1 MLNFRFTEREQKMLL
16 TLKTLSQGV
25 AAKTGLKLLMI
36 LRFPLDFKLHHALLM
51 IINFEI

>member
-1 MLNFRFTEREQKMLL
+1 MLNFRFTERDQKRLF

-25 AAKTGLKLLMI
+25 AAKKGLNLLMI
-36 LRFPLDFKLHHALLM
+36 LPFPLGFKLQHALLM